1 MSDLRW
7 PWQRRVERRRVR
19 ESLPQA
25 TRARLAQLRRRELN
39 FASGRR
45 LRATPL
51 ALARFVAVDLETTGP
66 RMDRDRVIAIGAV
79 AVAERAL
86 AHADSY
92 AAVLRQ
98 SAASSVDNILVHQIG
113 GQQQLAGIDP
123 ATALLNFLEFR
134 GASFAVA
141 FRAEF
146 DATVLG
152 RELEL
157 QLGVRV
163 PRRFLDLAVLLPA
176 LFPGTQND
184 TLEDWL
190 EHFALVPIGRH
201 DALADAYTSAQL
213 LLIALDAAQRMG
225 ARTTGDLIAIEG
237 AQVWLG
243 WRR

>member
-1 MSDLRW
+1 MSGPSW

-19 ESLPQA
+19 ESLAEA
-25 TRARLAQLRRRELN
+25 TRARLAQLRRSELS

-45 LRATPL
+45 LRAVPL

-66 RMDRDRVIAIGAV
+66 RLDRDRVIAIGAI

-86 AHADSY
+86 AHGDSY

-113 GQQQLAGIDP
+113 GQQQLAGDDP
-123 ATALLNFLEFR
+123 ALALLRFLEFR

-146 DATVLG
+146 DAAVLG
-152 RELEL
+152 REVEL

-163 PRRFLDLAVLLPA
+163 PRRFLDLATLLPA

-190 EHFALVPIGRH
+190 GHFALVPIGRH

-225 ARTTGDLIAIEG
+225 ARSTGDLIDLES
-237 AQVWLG
+237 AQRWLG
-243 WRR
+243 RRR